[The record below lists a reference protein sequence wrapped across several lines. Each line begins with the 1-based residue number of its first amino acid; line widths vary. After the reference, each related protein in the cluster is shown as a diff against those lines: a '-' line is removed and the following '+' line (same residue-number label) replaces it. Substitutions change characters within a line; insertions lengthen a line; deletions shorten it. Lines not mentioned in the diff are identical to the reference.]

1 MLKKI
6 HAKQGSSK
14 VIPCGSSSSTE
25 EQPDTNLVAKNTAM
39 IDELQKKV
47 YVLQTR
53 SANLQKLL
61 QVIDKNGNTIKPQV
75 LLKNLKKTE
84 ISLKKLLSTT
94 KSFESKLKELTKSIS
109 NTTAIQES
117 GPTKCVGRAVSNT
130 TTNLP
135 SGTQEHLIT
144 VGPAPAP
151 SSPKVVRFNLPTENV
166 RAESPYSE
174 NEIGLPLRPS
184 SALRRFLLA
193 PSASTSSKSER
204 RMNELRRIKRE
215 THKSMFGERPRT
227 AHHSRI
233 RSVTRNIQEYLP
245 YNCDH
250 EDEVPVPRSHP
261 GNEGMRRFELAQNA
275 MSQTTSHCE
284 NNELNDCTVY
294 I

>member
-1 MLKKI
+1 MP
-6 HAKQGSSK
+6 KQGSSK
-14 VIPCGSSSSTE
+14 VIPCGNSSTSTSTE
-25 EQPDTNLVAKNTAM
+25 EQPDTNLVAKKTVM

-47 YVLQTR
+47 YMLQTR
-53 SANLQKLL
+53 SANMQKLL
-61 QVIDKNGNTIKPQV
+61 KLIENTGKPQV

-84 ISLKKLLSTT
+84 INLIKRET
-94 KSFESKLKELTKSIS
+94 KSIESKLKELTKELTNSRS

-135 SGTQEHLIT
+135 SGTQVQQIT
-144 VGPAPAP
+144 VAPTPAP
-151 SSPKVVRFNLPTENV
+151 SSAKVVRFNLPTENV
-166 RAESPYSE
+166 RAESCHSE

-193 PSASTSSKSER
+193 PSANSER
-204 RMNELRRIKRE
+204 RMRRIERD

-245 YNCDH
+245 YECEH
-250 EDEVPVPRSHP
+250 QDEVPVPRSHP
-261 GNEGMRRFELAQNA
+261 GMRRFELAQNA
-275 MSQTTSHCE
+275 MSRATRHCE
-284 NNELNDCTVY
+284 NNKLNDCTVQS
-294 I
+294 